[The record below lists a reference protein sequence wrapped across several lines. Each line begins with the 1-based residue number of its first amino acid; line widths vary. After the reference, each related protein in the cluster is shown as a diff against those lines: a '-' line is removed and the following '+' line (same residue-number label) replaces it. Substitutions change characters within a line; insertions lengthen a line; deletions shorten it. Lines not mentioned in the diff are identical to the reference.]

1 MQCMDAPTR
10 PSAWEG
16 VLDCTT
22 PGNVCP
28 QVRMLSTP
36 CIRQVFENQIGCW
49 KSTRQFPG
57 WIWGPLWQLH
67 WQRDWFWGLPQPQCL
82 LHPIRGEV
90 WWSKEILPG
99 YVNWVKLPKVWPKN
113 WLHKSYVWQIS
124 ISALLNLSN
133 LCLSSYGS
141 MVEGSPLGL
150 GFGKIPLLCSFNSLV
165 E

>member
-16 VLDCTT
+16 VLDCTA

-36 CIRQVFENQIGCW
+36 CIQQVFENQIGCW

-67 WQRDWFWGLPQPQCL
+67 WQHDWFWGLPQPQCL

-90 WWSKEILPG
+90 CWSKKILPG
-99 YVNWVKLPKVWPKN
+99 YINWVKFTKVWPKN
-113 WLHKSYVWQIS
+113 CDCINHMCDKFQCLLHSP
-124 ISALLNLSN
+124 SATSACPCMDPWWRAHLW
-133 LCLSSYGS
+133 GW
-141 MVEGSPLGL
+141 GL
-150 GFGKIPLLCSFNSLV
+150 V
-165 E
+165 